1 MSLHPNR
8 AQLICQGSVMLC
20 LFPHWGV
27 DIFQKDTTVYLQVKS
42 ALKWE
47 FQEIFT
53 FQMVGLILRVPE
65 THFCS

>member
-1 MSLHPNR
+1 MSSHPNR
-8 AQLICQGSVMLC
+8 AKLICQGSVMMC

-27 DIFQKDTTVYLQVKS
+27 DIFQKDTTIYLQVKS

-53 FQMVGLILRVPE
+53 FQMVGLILWGPE
-65 THFCS
+65 THFCT